1 MSSLRLAFVLW
12 LMTFASVA
20 IFHERGGGSSGFA
33 CASPTTANPP
43 EPPIK
48 SGNRVLGC
56 AGIGGTELHDWYV
69 VYQFDLGSS
78 VCFYTSTDAAF
89 GFKPLCIPPS
99 YSSLSSR
106 LFTMKSNPLA
116 QTIAQL
122 FARDADGNHVDAFN
136 PAIEHIV
143 FDVDFT
149 QLHGHVGRS
158 QSAERLN
165 YDFEYLREVQRPHGV
180 FAYSGIAEEGLLI
193 FHSDPYFPPL
203 TTGPNGPKITPP
215 FTGPEHK
222 IEWDWVDRSIV
233 EQYYMCVSVSKDSL
247 ESMVSGVAA
256 MNPFVKANYTL
267 PATSPAAVL
276 GQFAT
281 RVQPFS
287 DTVYALSA
295 WPDYFHCLQAAGVD
309 SNRNCL
315 LTVHALPSV
324 TLLTR
329 MRAADQN
336 VCVGSNPDGSSMT
349 LDYSWGMRPWS
360 SPGFMVALVG
370 PQVARGFVCIGS
382 LFLTPSLPSGEGQ
395 TAAAL
400 CIRSEALYNAT
411 LDAFNFVEA
420 VCRGNDVAQFSTSRR
435 STESLTRMGPR
446 RRGVTRRWTLADN
459 TLFNDN
465 TLLQPDNKEGTKN
478 SRPYSDPP
486 VDSPVGAGSH
496 NPCPDGLFCDRNVR
510 DYAFS
515 KATAS
520 TSRNAGP
527 TQGKSF
533 ETMLRQM
540 REASESVM
548 RRVRFS
554 FQLKSR
560 KEKKAAKERIL
571 EREYTPECWSRQF
584 SHMGRH
590 KTGPDGFTA
599 RLSGAD
605 KEEEF
610 AMIQVRWPV
619 DIKVYAAV
627 EVYRQTDPNDEDTR
641 ALFAVFVVDG
651 YRTGIASST
660 WPLYGEGDPDKS
672 EFKKAYE
679 EKHAVT
685 FLYETFLAGRAV
697 LSVHNLNTSNV
708 YSAIVTLKA
717 KPLDVQYRQLSWVE
731 AIPPH
736 NKPLTRNECML
747 GPCLFRVQQIKA
759 DGGELVGAVI
769 EHVEFVD
776 AMRKRGRATE
786 CKGEFACE
794 LMLETF
800 EKECL
805 EDFDNRETTAAE
817 FAVQPREDAASL
829 LQLRSSRDAGYGQSS
844 NLAHLPLM
852 DYLYRRR
859 SVGIAKIRELYLG
872 EDSGDIRD
880 RVDLFEVSL
889 CSRHLFDAAAINRL
903 SQVNRKYVPVCHR
916 FEPGREYTFHV
927 GKDSNARRVTATF
940 SGDIPTPDLKGICE
954 DILEERTSA
963 AAAKMGNRGLYFTL
977 YDTDNHLAVFS
988 AYSFEIPRTGSGNS
1002 YMRHPR
1008 TAPAS
1013 SGGFM
1018 INDVLS
1024 GLADARAQIPG
1035 GSLSCENA
1043 DIIGGIGIYGR
1054 GHLTEM
1060 TPAIEKRLAEIS
1072 KASLMLLNTD
1082 FVPLRP
1088 YGLYDRGHLN
1098 PNGLNALFLDEGV
1111 DKLFAQSVATFSF
1124 LNVVPQNKKCNESPK
1139 LWKGCETMVMN
1150 AILAVVKH
1158 FRTKKK
1164 TQTVFVMTG
1173 TIPADGCDPPDSTGG
1188 ASGGGASDAGG
1199 SGEAPQV
1206 PLSKSGRPCSV
1217 PVALWT
1223 EICAPTCFGAFRV
1236 QLTNSAACGVGT
1248 FDRNVQ
1254 VMTACH
1260 EKWAGQRTAE
1270 DDEGKHLEACGN
1282 AVFNILK
1289 SGISAK
1295 QTADMMD
1302 VQCDKLRKGA
1312 CERRFCKWEGN
1323 RCVDSDGD
1331 RCSEFT
1337 GDKYKCELR
1346 GCVVARDDGSCKSF
1360 FGFGVKGSKLGVTIV
1375 RFNNVVPFS
1384 MSVLQSQLETALGMS
1399 YQLVDTINQPKT
1411 SGTTKAMH
1419 RWELRKH
1426 ILQFYLGAGIAYS
1439 CNMASEEDRTVGL
1452 CAAIATEDIVCHP
1465 VAAAPNACHQLATKK
1480 HASVGWLTVKKVFLD
1495 TFVPVAEKIIFES
1508 CSLTNKDDCAAALMQ
1523 FLADPLNEAADPLN
1537 EAPTSS
1543 SATNFFSEEA
1553 RKLAVQTAHTHIGH
1567 LQMHAGTIRTLEN
1580 RKRKRIEAAG
1590 GESLPKKARME
1601 NSQDLK
1607 NVATEAL
1614 EEPLCRCLLDI
1625 YEHKH
1630 PDESPSA
1637 DLNASSDV
1645 DMADA
1650 SGAAAR
1656 VASDDGVSIDLDPT
1670 DEDA

>member
-1337 GDKYKCELR
+1337 GDKHTCELR
-1346 GCVVARDDGSCKSF
+1346 GCVVARDDGSCKSH
-1360 FGFGVKGSKLGVTIV
+1360 FGFGVKGSKLGVTLNP
-1375 RFNNVVPFS
+1375 FKNNKAVD
-1384 MSVLQSQLETALGMS
+1384 LETLLAAVLPVLFG
-1399 YQLVDTINQPKT
+1399 LVDTISRKNTLEPR
-1411 SGTTKAMH
+1411 KASD
-1419 RWELRKH
+1419 RWKLRKE
-1426 ILQFYLGAGIAYS
+1426 ILQFFFNAGFAYYCEKES
-1439 CNMASEEDRTVGL
+1439 NRAISDGL
-1452 CAAIATEDIVCHP
+1452 CAAIAGNKPVAVCHP
-1465 VAAAPNACHQLATKK
+1465 VAAAPNACDQLKKKK
-1480 HASVGWLTVKKVFLD
+1480 HAQTGWLTVTTAFFDEFMPK
-1495 TFVPVAEKIIFES
+1495 AEALLHES
-1508 CSLTNKDDCAAALMQ
+1508 CPDSDKNSCAAVLMQ
-1523 FLADPLNEAADPLN
+1523 LLADPLNDAHA
-1537 EAPTSS
+1537 
-1543 SATNFFSEEA
+1543 
-1553 RKLAVQTAHTHIGH
+1553 QTKSDDDAQFKSDDTQSFAQRTRLPESWQIG
-1567 LQMHAGTIRTLEN
+1567 
-1580 RKRKRIEAAG
+1580 RKRKAENLAIDEP
-1590 GESLPKKARME
+1590 ESKRPRVQVPLQLFQP
-1601 NSQDLK
+1601 
-1607 NVATEAL
+1607 L

-1625 YEHKH
+1625 YEDKH

-1656 VASDDGVSIDLDPT
+1656 VASDDGVSIDLDPM